1 MEKRKETMKLILTDE
16 QRKKM
21 QEMKMLHPQMK
32 MQHLWKP
39 GKLS

>member
-1 MEKRKETMKLILTDE
+1 MEKRKETMRSILTDE

-21 QEMKMLHPQMK
+21 EEMKMHHPR
-32 MQHLWKP
+32 KP